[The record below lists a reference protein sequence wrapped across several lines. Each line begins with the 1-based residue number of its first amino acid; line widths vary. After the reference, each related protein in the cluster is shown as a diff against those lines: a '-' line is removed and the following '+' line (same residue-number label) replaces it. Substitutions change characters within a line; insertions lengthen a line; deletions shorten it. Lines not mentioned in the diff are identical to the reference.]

1 MTTPLPAPP
10 RPDTRVATLAPPA
23 AHPGPGRLRTFGRA
37 PRVVAL
43 DIARG
48 IAVLGMAAA
57 HTAAL
62 PGELRWDDPSTWGDL
77 VNGRSSILFAVLA
90 GISIAIMTG
99 RTRIPAGAELAHARL
114 RLVARGLVI
123 FAIGLAL
130 ELLGTSIAVILTFYG
145 AVYAVA
151 VLFIGMRASRVLI
164 WAAAL
169 AVAGPALVA
178 GLMALALSSYGSGI
192 AFILDGTY
200 SIIVWTAL
208 MLAGLALGRL
218 DVTRRRTAA
227 LALVAG
233 VVLCTV
239 GYTVGGIWADD
250 EYGDDSS
257 WSWSGTGSSSF
268 VDEEYGPEV
277 IPGNQADL
285 TGKVCED
292 YGDGYLSCYPEDD
305 YADFTGDDLAFD
317 DDDGNGW
324 TTYADA
330 VATADVGGT
339 MLSAFLSSSPHSG
352 GTMEILG
359 SGGLALALIGLLLLT
374 GEALRYVLLPVAAV
388 GTMPLTAYSAHVLVI
403 WAVIGPGG
411 WSQPPLLFW
420 LLAAGLL
427 LGCTLW
433 AVLLGRGPLE
443 RLTARVSD
451 RLAPRPVTV
460 GPAGLEPTTSAV

>member
-1 MTTPLPAPP
+1 MTTAPPAPP
-10 RPDTRVATLAPPA
+10 RPDTLVTLPAPPAPPA
-23 AHPGPGRLRTFGRA
+23 ARTGPGRLRTFGRA

-62 PGELRWDDPSTWGDL
+62 PGALRWDEPATWVDL

-99 RTRIPAGAELAHARL
+99 RTRIPTGAELGHARL

-123 FAIGLAL
+123 FAIGLVL

-151 VLFIGMRASRVLI
+151 VLFVGMRVSRVLL

-178 GLMALALSSYGSGI
+178 GLMALALWSSGSGVG
-192 AFILDGTY
+192 FVLEGTY
-200 SIIVWTAL
+200 SIVVWTAL
-208 MLAGLALGRL
+208 MLAGLAVGRL
-218 DVTRRRTAA
+218 DVTRKRTMA
-227 LALVAG
+227 LTLAVG
-233 VVLCTV
+233 TVLSAV
-239 GYTVGGIWADD
+239 GYTAGALWA
-250 EYGDDSS
+250 GDPYDVEGS
-257 WSWSGTGSSSF
+257 WYSSSGAESSV
-268 VDEEYGPEV
+268 VDDGSWPV
-277 IPGNQADL
+277 LIPGDEADL
-285 TGKVCED
+285 TGMVCED

-305 YADFTGDDLAFD
+305 GADLSGDDLAIEE
-317 DDDGNGW
+317 DGNGW
-324 TTYADA
+324 ATYPDA

-339 MLSAFLSSSPHSG
+339 MLGAFLSSYPHSG

-359 SGGLALALIGLLLLT
+359 SGGLALALVGLLLLT
-374 GEALRYVLLPVAAV
+374 GEALRYVLLPLAAV
-388 GTMPLTAYSAHVLVI
+388 GSMPLTAYTAHVVAI
-403 WAVIGPGG
+403 WMVMGPGG
-411 WSQPPLLFW
+411 WSQPPELFW
-420 LLAAGLL
+420 FLAAGLL

-443 RLTARVSD
+443 RLTARASD
-451 RLAPRPVTV
+451 RLAPRPR
-460 GPAGLEPTTSAV
+460 

>member
-1 MTTPLPAPP
+1 MTTTLPLPP
-10 RPDTRVATLAPPA
+10 RPDTLVASLAPPA
-23 AHPGPGRLRTFGRA
+23 ARPRPGRLRSFGRA

-62 PGELRWDDPSTWGDL
+62 PAELRWDHPATWAGL
-77 VNGRSSILFAVLA
+77 VNGRSSLLFALLA

-99 RTRIPAGAELAHARL
+99 RTRIPTGAELAHARL

-151 VLFIGMRASRVLI
+151 ILFIGMRVSRILI

-169 AVAGPALVA
+169 AVAGPALVG
-178 GLMALALSSYGSGI
+178 GLMALALSSSGSGI
-192 AFILDGTY
+192 SFVLDGTY

-227 LALVAG
+227 LAVAVG

-239 GYTVGGIWADD
+239 GYTVGALWAQD
-250 EYGDDSS
+250 EDDDSS
-257 WSWSGTGSSSF
+257 WLSSSGTESSSF
-268 VDEEYGPEV
+268 LDEWYEPEV
-277 IPGNQADL
+277 VPGGQADL
-285 TGKVCED
+285 SGMVCED
-292 YGDGYLSCYPEDD
+292 YGDGYLSCYPEED
-305 YADFTGDDLAFD
+305 YVDLTSED
-317 DDDGNGW
+317 LVEDDGNGW
-324 TTYADA
+324 ATYPEA

-374 GEALRYVLLPVAAV
+374 GEALRYVLLPLAAV
-388 GTMPLTAYSAHVLVI
+388 GTMPLTAYTAHVLVI
-403 WAVIGPGG
+403 WAVTGPGG

-420 LLAAGLL
+420 FLAAGLL

-433 AVLLGRGPLE
+433 AVLVGRGPLE
-443 RLTARVSD
+443 RLTARVSA
-451 RLAPRPVTV
+451 RLAPRPVAV